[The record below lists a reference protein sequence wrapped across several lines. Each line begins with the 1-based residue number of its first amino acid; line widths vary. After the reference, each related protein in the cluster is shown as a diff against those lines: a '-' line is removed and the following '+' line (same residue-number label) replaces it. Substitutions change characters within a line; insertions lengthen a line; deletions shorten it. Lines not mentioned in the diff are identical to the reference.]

1 MTGLDRRVRML
12 GWVLERAAQRRSGG
26 ELQSARVPDNF
37 FTTFLFGGRRDG
49 VTVTDTVATG
59 AEGPVPVRIYE
70 PGSKERQRP
79 VVIHFHGG
87 GWVHGS
93 LRLGDWLCSN
103 VAHDADA
110 IVASVDYRLAPK
122 NPWPAAAADCYAALV
137 DLSARLGAD
146 DSRLAVMG
154 DSAGANLA
162 AVTALTSRDRGGPV
176 IAYQALIYP
185 PTDLTL
191 ASPSMEEFAHLSTL
205 SKRSFERMV
214 NNYLQ
219 DADARDPYA
228 SPLFATDHH
237 GLPATLIQVAEYD
250 ILRDDGLRYAAALRA
265 AGIEVK
271 STVYQDMPHGY
282 MSFPRLCRSAPNA
295 LEELSLSLL
304 AALH

>member
-1 MTGLDRRVRML
+1 MTGLDLRVRLL
-12 GWVLERAAQRRSGG
+12 GWVLERAERRRLGG
-26 ELQSARVPDNF
+26 EIQSSQVPDNLL
-37 FTTFLFGGRRDG
+37 TRFLFGGRRDG
-49 VTVTDTVATG
+49 VTVTDTVASG
-59 AEGPVPVRIYE
+59 AAGPIPARIYE
-70 PGSKERQRP
+70 PAHKEPRRP
-79 VVIHFHGG
+79 VIIHFHGG

-103 VAHDADA
+103 VAHGADA

-137 DLSARLGAD
+137 DLSGRLGAD

-162 AVTALTSRDRGGPV
+162 AVTALMSRDRGGPR
-176 IAYQALIYP
+176 IAYQALLYP

-191 ASPSMEEFAHLSTL
+191 ASPSMDEFAHLSTL
-205 SKRSFERMV
+205 PKRSFERMV

-237 GLPATLIQVAEYD
+237 GLPAALIQVAEYD
-250 ILRDDGLRYAAALRA
+250 ILRDDGMRYAAALRA
-265 AGIEVK
+265 ADIAVS

-282 MSFPRLCRSAPNA
+282 MSFPRFCRSAPSA
-295 LEELSLSLL
+295 LDELCSSLL
-304 AALH
+304 GALR